1 MGRQPNKA
9 DRDFLDVVG
18 SKLDTVKASAQLSAG
33 MPDVN
38 KPPATR
44 KGQAKVYTRFA
55 GANHGTDLALL
66 KTAEMLGGEDKIREA
81 QQRSAQSKEALRKSI
96 DTWRAGGGDS
106 GPVARVLR
114 RAVGLPASRLEAAA
128 REGVVQ
134 GYQGTAGLMEDAAR
148 AGSSDAVIIGNLRPE
163 QFEETVNKQRDRF
176 KLAEEQAIGPDGKRK
191 K

>member
-1 MGRQPNKA
+1 MPRQPNKA
-9 DRDFLDVVG
+9 DRDFLEVVG
-18 SKLDTVKASAQLSAG
+18 SKLDTKKATAQLGAG
-33 MPDVN
+33 IPSRNPV
-38 KPPATR
+38 TR
-44 KGQAKVYTRFA
+44 KGMAKVYTRFA

-66 KTAEMLGGEDKIREA
+66 KTAEILGGEDKIREA

-96 DTWRAGGGDS
+96 DTWRATGGDS

-134 GYQGTAGLMEDAAR
+134 GYRGTAGFMEDAAR
-148 AGSSDAVIIGNLRPE
+148 AGSNDAVILGNLRPE

-176 KLAEEQAIGPDGKRK
+176 KLAEEQAIGPDGKRNR
-191 K
+191 